1 MYSPRTFFFVKYLI
15 KDVCILTFQPVV
27 IRKIIPASNTS
38 LASQAD
44 ERNSVESRPS
54 SSFC

>member
-1 MYSPRTFFFVKYLI
+1 MYSSSNFFFVKYLI
-15 KDVCILTFQPVV
+15 KYVCILTFQPVV
-27 IRKIIPASNTS
+27 IRKVIPASNMS